1 MKLKWIWAT
10 TFMRDFFFQT
20 GWIFGFFFDIV
31 NESQIVDWYIAW
43 RFFSMESTG
52 VFRAISF
59 LTFGTKSV
67 KMCFVSKHFPKWLL
81 CFLICFAIVEN
92 QLLNG
97 TCSLCHAWLIS
108 FRHFFYLDHWSCL
121 KHPIWPLYRVV
132 LCLLISWCSELVFL
146 WQDSEFKSS
155 FSSFRSIWSSFCVN
169 HLGFDDRTV
178 YNIWEKPGKFSFLE
192 FITHFGERI
201 VDLLELRTQPV
212 TRFSCDRIIALSMS
226 SPVSLG

>member
-1 MKLKWIWAT
+1 
-10 TFMRDFFFQT
+10 
-20 GWIFGFFFDIV
+20 
-31 NESQIVDWYIAW
+31 
-43 RFFSMESTG
+43 MESTG

-59 LTFGTKSV
+59 LTFETKSV
-67 KMCFVSKHFPKWLL
+67 KMCFVSKHFLKWLL
-81 CFLICFAIVEN
+81 CFLVCFAIVEN

-146 WQDSEFKSS
+146 WQDFEFKSS
-155 FSSFRSIWSSFCVN
+155 FSSFHSIWSSFCVN

>member
-1 MKLKWIWAT
+1 M
-10 TFMRDFFFQT
+10 DF
-20 GWIFGFFFDIV
+20 WIFFWHSERIT
-31 NESQIVDWYIAW
+31 NCWLIHCLKI
-43 RFFSMESTG
+43 FSMESTG

-59 LTFGTKSV
+59 LTFGTKGV

-81 CFLICFAIVEN
+81 CFLVCFAIVEN

-155 FSSFRSIWSSFCVN
+155 FSSFHSIWSSFCVN
-169 HLGFDDRTV
+169 HPGFDDRTV

-201 VDLLELRTQPV
+201 VDLLELRTEPV

>member
-1 MKLKWIWAT
+1 
-10 TFMRDFFFQT
+10 MRDFFFQT
-20 GWIFGFFFDIV
+20 GWIFGFFFWHSERIT
-31 NESQIVDWYIAW
+31 NCWLIHCLKI
-43 RFFSMESTG
+43 FSMESTG

-59 LTFGTKSV
+59 LTFGTKGV

-81 CFLICFAIVEN
+81 CFLVCFAIVEN

-155 FSSFRSIWSSFCVN
+155 FSSFHSIWSSFCAN
-169 HLGFDDRTV
+169 HPGFDDRTV

>member
-1 MKLKWIWAT
+1 
-10 TFMRDFFFQT
+10 
-20 GWIFGFFFDIV
+20 
-31 NESQIVDWYIAW
+31 
-43 RFFSMESTG
+43 MESTG

-59 LTFGTKSV
+59 LTFETKSV

-81 CFLICFAIVEN
+81 CFLVYFAIVEN

-155 FSSFRSIWSSFCVN
+155 FSSFHSIWSSFCVN

>member
-1 MKLKWIWAT
+1 
-10 TFMRDFFFQT
+10 MRDFFFSNWMDF
-20 GWIFGFFFDIV
+20 WIFFWHSERIT
-31 NESQIVDWYIAW
+31 NCWLIHCLKI
-43 RFFSMESTG
+43 FSMESTG

-59 LTFGTKSV
+59 LTFGTKGV

-81 CFLICFAIVEN
+81 CFLVCFAIVEN

-155 FSSFRSIWSSFCVN
+155 FSSFHSIWSSFCVN
-169 HLGFDDRTV
+169 HPGFDDRTV

>member
-1 MKLKWIWAT
+1 MSNYIHE
-10 TFMRDFFFQT
+10 
-20 GWIFGFFFDIV
+20 GFFFSNWMDFWIFFWHSERIT
-31 NESQIVDWYIAW
+31 NCWLIHCLKI
-43 RFFSMESTG
+43 FSMESTG

-59 LTFGTKSV
+59 LTFGTKGV

-81 CFLICFAIVEN
+81 CFLVCFAIVEN

-155 FSSFRSIWSSFCVN
+155 FSSFHSIWSSFCVN
-169 HLGFDDRTV
+169 HPGFDDRTV

-212 TRFSCDRIIALSMS
+212 TRFSCDWIIALSMS

>member
-1 MKLKWIWAT
+1 
-10 TFMRDFFFQT
+10 MRDFFFSNWMDF
-20 GWIFGFFFDIV
+20 WIFFWHSERIT
-31 NESQIVDWYIAW
+31 NCWLIHCLKI
-43 RFFSMESTG
+43 FSMESTG

-59 LTFGTKSV
+59 LTFGTKGV

-81 CFLICFAIVEN
+81 CFLVCFAIVEN

-155 FSSFRSIWSSFCVN
+155 FSSFHSIWSSFCAN
-169 HLGFDDRTV
+169 HPGFDDRTV

>member
-1 MKLKWIWAT
+1 M
-10 TFMRDFFFQT
+10 DF
-20 GWIFGFFFDIV
+20 WIFFWHSERIT
-31 NESQIVDWYIAW
+31 NCWLIHCLKI
-43 RFFSMESTG
+43 FSMESTG

-59 LTFGTKSV
+59 LTFGTKGV

-81 CFLICFAIVEN
+81 CFLVCFAIVEN

-155 FSSFRSIWSSFCVN
+155 FSSFHSIWSSFCVN
-169 HLGFDDRTV
+169 HPGFDDRTV

-192 FITHFGERI
+192 FITLFGERI

>member
-1 MKLKWIWAT
+1 MNLSNYIHEG
-10 TFMRDFFFQT
+10 FFFQT

-43 RFFSMESTG
+43 RFFLWKVQ
-52 VFRAISF
+52 VFSEQFLF
-59 LTFGTKSV
+59 LTFGTKGV

-81 CFLICFAIVEN
+81 CFLVCFAIVEN

-155 FSSFRSIWSSFCVN
+155 FSSFHSIWSSFCVN
-169 HLGFDDRTV
+169 HPGFDDRTV

>member
-1 MKLKWIWAT
+1 
-10 TFMRDFFFQT
+10 MRDFFFQT

-31 NESQIVDWYIAW
+31 NESQIVDWCIAL

-59 LTFGTKSV
+59 LTFETKSV

-81 CFLICFAIVEN
+81 CFLVCFAIVEN

-155 FSSFRSIWSSFCVN
+155 FSSFHSIWSSFCVN